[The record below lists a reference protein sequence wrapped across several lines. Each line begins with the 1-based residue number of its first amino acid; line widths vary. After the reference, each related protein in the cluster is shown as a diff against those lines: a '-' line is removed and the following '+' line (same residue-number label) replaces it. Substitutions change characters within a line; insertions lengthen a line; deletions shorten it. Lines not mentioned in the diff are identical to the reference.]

1 MLFLES
7 DTSSNPITTDKDD
20 DESNEKSTFPVN
32 RNGNYIIKTSDKRT
46 WLYFKSTIETD
57 SGNDRK
63 NVTKEIEPD
72 NDKTTVAKVDG
83 SDNDEEKIT
92 TKSGTTQRF
101 DNEYFARILVGEV
114 VITYLSYNFF

>member
-1 MLFLES
+1 M
-7 DTSSNPITTDKDD
+7 DD
-20 DESNEKSTFPVN
+20 DESTEKNTFPGN
-32 RNGNYIIKTSDKRT
+32 RNGNIIETSNKRT

-83 SDNDEEKIT
+83 SDNDEKKIT
-92 TKSGTTQRF
+92 TNSGTTQQF
-101 DNEYFARILVGEV
+101 NSEYFARILVEQI
-114 VITYLSYNFF
+114 VITYLAYHFF